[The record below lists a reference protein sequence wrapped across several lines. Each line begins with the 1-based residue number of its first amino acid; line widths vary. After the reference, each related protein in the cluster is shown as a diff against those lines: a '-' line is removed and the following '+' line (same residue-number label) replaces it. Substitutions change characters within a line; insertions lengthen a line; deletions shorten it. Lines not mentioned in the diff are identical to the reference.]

1 MNFDIDK
8 FLVRLSHIS
17 QIGLLLAAIFTIW
30 YTVIPLYGKAIL
42 EEQISQK
49 TLELNQINEKL
60 NAQYSLIKSNT
71 IKDINFKFLTQ
82 CYSLSRTEELKT
94 SNYLNALKYDPI
106 PCLNE
111 QIKELLDRSLLNES
125 DQIKIQLLS
134 SSLNLPKII
143 NRSVISYN
151 EIENISIDQI
161 DQLPELKGV
170 PKKVFSWE
178 YELHKT
184 IPNPEIKKIE
194 FNLRRDQAKHSLYLN
209 HTNKVSSHISNELYK
224 FIKITPNP

>member
-1 MNFDIDK
+1 MKIDIDK
-8 FLVRLSHIS
+8 TLNRLSHIS
-17 QIGLLLAAIFTIW
+17 QIGLFLVAIFTIW

-60 NAQYSLIKSNT
+60 NAQYGLIKLNT
-71 IKDINFKFLTQ
+71 LKDINFKFLTE
-82 CYSLSRTEELKT
+82 CYSLSRTEELKI

-111 QIKELLDRSLLNES
+111 QIKELLDRSLLNEN
-125 DQIKIQLLS
+125 DKIKIQLLS

-143 NRSVISYN
+143 NSSVSSYN
-151 EIENISIDQI
+151 EIENISVDQI
-161 DQLPELKGV
+161 DQLPELEGV
-170 PKKVFSWE
+170 KKKIFSWE
-178 YELHKT
+178 YELHKI
-184 IPNPEIKKIE
+184 IPNPEIKQIE
-194 FNLRRDQAKHSLYLN
+194 FNLRLDQAKHSLYLN

-224 FIKITPNP
+224 SIKK